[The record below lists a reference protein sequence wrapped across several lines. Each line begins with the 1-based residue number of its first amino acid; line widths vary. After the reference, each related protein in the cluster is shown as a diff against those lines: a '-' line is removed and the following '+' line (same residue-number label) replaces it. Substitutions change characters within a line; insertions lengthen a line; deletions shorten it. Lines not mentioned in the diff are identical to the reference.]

1 MFDFFEFLLEQ
12 LQLRSKLEKSE
23 LNLMSFGLDFRV
35 ILKMVFEQLEKLMI
49 LLLFERRED

>member
-1 MFDFFEFLLEQ
+1 MFDFFEFLLER
-12 LQLRSKLEKSE
+12 LQLRSKLEKSG